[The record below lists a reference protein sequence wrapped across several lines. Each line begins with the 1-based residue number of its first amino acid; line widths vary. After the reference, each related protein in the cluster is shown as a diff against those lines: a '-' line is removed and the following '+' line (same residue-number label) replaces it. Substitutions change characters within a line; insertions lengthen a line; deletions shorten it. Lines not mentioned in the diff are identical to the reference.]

1 MIPGV
6 GSTFHHGESSVIEFI
21 VVNIKEDEFRPE
33 MSLFGSAKNLGNV
46 YKSERTVSDE
56 NRRFGTS
63 RNEN

>member
-1 MIPGV
+1 VIPGV

-46 YKSERTVSDE
+46 WKSERCVSDGANFPVTWRSE
-56 NRRFGTS
+56 N
-63 RNEN
+63 